1 MVLVGLQVRHPA
13 VKDTIAH
20 LVPKALDASVVP
32 DGVRFVADLPA
43 RCPEAAR
50 GSLRLASVDAQEP
63 QAAQPRQ
70 ALLQLDALP
79 MVASPLPARGVAP
92 EFPSQAVEHVHQS
105 EQRLLEPKM
114 EAPAAQPA
122 PRDESEPSQERSRE
136 ARSELS
142 PQVRPELPCLL
153 AE

>member
-20 LVPKALDASVVP
+20 LVPNALDASVDP

-79 MVASPLPARGVAP
+79 MVASPRPVRDAAT
-92 EFPSQAVEHVHQS
+92 EFPPQVVEQVQPL
-105 EQRLLEPKM
+105 EPRLLDPKM
-114 EAPAAQPA
+114 EVRAAQPV
-122 PRDESEPSQERSRE
+122 PRDESGSRQE
-136 ARSELS
+136 ARSEPVS
-142 PQVRPELPCLL
+142 PPQARQEPPCLQ